1 MTGERL
7 EVHPTHWRIWQIHRG
22 EVSRLH

>member
-7 EVHPTHWRIWQIHRG
+7 EVHPTHWRIWHIHRCD
-22 EVSRLH
+22 VSRLH

>member
-7 EVHPTHWRIWQIHRG
+7 EVHPTHWRIWQIHRCD
-22 EVSRLH
+22 VSRLH